1 LSDRNSVLIYLGTN
15 IVILLERGKGDTVEE
30 IEEYWGNSDIEE
42 IYERVT
48 EWKSEQQ

>member
-1 LSDRNSVLIYLGTN
+1 
-15 IVILLERGKGDTVEE
+15 VILLERGKGDTVEE